1 MSFDIVN
8 PTKFRISL
16 HSVNVSILGDGSWG
30 MRRPDTRPDFL
41 PSHGR
46 YSATINVPLKDAKRG
61 HFGGTKFSLTIE
73 IINVSVEYEGILRER
88 EVQKFAMS
96 CTLISELKT
105 GFIPLPTKEK

>member
-1 MSFDIVN
+1 
-8 PTKFRISL
+8 
-16 HSVNVSILGDGSWG
+16 
-30 MRRPDTRPDFL
+30 
-41 PSHGR
+41 
-46 YSATINVPLKDAKRG
+46 VPLKDAKRG